1 MKKIISIL
9 LLVPLISFSQKANKK
24 SIDSLTVGMEVS
36 KGLINTYKNS
46 KNQLFFE
53 VNKDILEKDFLVVTR
68 FAQLPANYSGYLNA
82 GSKTAEHVVEFEKKF
97 NKILL
102 REVSYNNV
110 ADSDDPIS
118 ISVSENNSSQYWL
131 HLILKILMKI
141 DI

>member
-53 VNKDILEKDFLVVTR
+53 VNACKQKIVYKV
-68 FAQLPANYSGYLNA
+68 
-82 GSKTAEHVVEFEKKF
+82 KF
-97 NKILL
+97 
-102 REVSYNNV
+102 
-110 ADSDDPIS
+110 
-118 ISVSENNSSQYWL
+118 
-131 HLILKILMKI
+131 
-141 DI
+141 

>member
-1 MKKIISIL
+1 MKKIILIL
-9 LLVPLISFSQKANKK
+9 LLIPLISFSQKENKK
-24 SIDSLTVGMEVS
+24 SIDSLTVGMKVS
-36 KGLINTYKNS
+36 KGLINTYQNS

-68 FAQLPANYSGYLNA
+68 FTQLPANYSGYLNA

-102 REVSYNNV
+102 REVSFNNL

-118 ISVSENNSSQYWL
+118 ISVSKNS
-131 HLILKILMKI
+131 IF
-141 DI
+141 